1 MDQGGGK
8 RRSLI
13 LIQRA
18 EELPIVSDEAGCDA
32 ITNYFILVTLPPSP
46 VGSFVVPL
54 GLTGERFGLVP
65 NPLRNH
71 AAGATFAP
79 QRISAMALAGRR
91 VGSGRACDTYL
102 FDVVVDPQ
110 KHDAHK
116 HSGSRWAGERVGSAC
131 AVGRRTSTTKLTCSP
146 SWRSPGPKV

>member
-18 EELPIVSDEAGCDA
+18 EEHPIVSDEAGCDA

-65 NPLRNH
+65 NPLEEPCGWGNVCPT
-71 AAGATFAP
+71 A
-79 QRISAMALAGRR
+79 
-91 VGSGRACDTYL
+91 Y
-102 FDVVVDPQ
+102 
-110 KHDAHK
+110 
-116 HSGSRWAGERVGSAC
+116 
-131 AVGRRTSTTKLTCSP
+131 
-146 SWRSPGPKV
+146 

>member
-71 AAGATFAP
+71 AVPHSVLAQWRLPVAAWVLAALVTL
-79 QRISAMALAGRR
+79 ISLTLSLTHKNTMHINTADHVGQASVVALLARLAG
-91 VGSGRACDTYL
+91 VLA
-102 FDVVVDPQ
+102 Q
-110 KHDAHK
+110 
-116 HSGSRWAGERVGSAC
+116 
-131 AVGRRTSTTKLTCSP
+131 
-146 SWRSPGPKV
+146 RS

>member
-1 MDQGGGK
+1 M
-8 RRSLI
+8 
-13 LIQRA
+13 
-18 EELPIVSDEAGCDA
+18 SDEAGCDA

-91 VGSGRACDTYL
+91 VVLAALVTLISLTLSLTHKNTMHINTADHVGQAS
-102 FDVVVDPQ
+102 VV
-110 KHDAHK
+110 ALLA
-116 HSGSRWAGERVGSAC
+116 RLAGVLAQ
-131 AVGRRTSTTKLTCSP
+131 
-146 SWRSPGPKV
+146 RS

>member
-71 AAGATFAP
+71 AAGATFAHSVLAQWRLP
-79 QRISAMALAGRR
+79 VAAWVLAALVTLISLTLSLTHKNTMHINTADHVGQASVVALLARLAG
-91 VGSGRACDTYL
+91 VLA
-102 FDVVVDPQ
+102 Q
-110 KHDAHK
+110 
-116 HSGSRWAGERVGSAC
+116 
-131 AVGRRTSTTKLTCSP
+131 
-146 SWRSPGPKV
+146 RS